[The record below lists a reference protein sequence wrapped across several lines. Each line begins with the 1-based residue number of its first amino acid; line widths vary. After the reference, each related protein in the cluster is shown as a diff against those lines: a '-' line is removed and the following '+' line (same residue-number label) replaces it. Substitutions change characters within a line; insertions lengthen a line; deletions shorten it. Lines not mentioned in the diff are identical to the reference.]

1 MLKFRYLQILFS
13 RKKNQMYMDLSPLV
27 MLGLFFNLFGTIL
40 TIRPLL
46 LSSALGDDE
55 NEYGM
60 KLGENNMRSIKID
73 LKQARMVWLGL
84 FLIIIGFG
92 FQLLDFIV

>member
-1 MLKFRYLQILFS
+1 
-13 RKKNQMYMDLSPLV
+13 

>member
-1 MLKFRYLQILFS
+1 
-13 RKKNQMYMDLSPLV
+13 

-73 LKQARMVWLGL
+73 LKQARMVSNL
-84 FLIIIGFG
+84 F
-92 FQLLDFIV
+92 

>member
-1 MLKFRYLQILFS
+1 
-13 RKKNQMYMDLSPLV
+13 

-46 LSSALGDDE
+46 LSSALEDDE